1 MNKQEAFIMSEKYN
15 SIRWFLREL
24 PYLRESEVID
34 DETLQKLRTHY
45 IDRLSLRKGPENYF
59 ALVLGIAG
67 AMMLAAGAIL
77 AVAYNWDM
85 LQNLNRMIIS
95 AVPLAVGFVW
105 GIISLCRNN
114 NRAEREGAALL
125 TAAGV
130 VTLMAVL
137 SQIYHTGGDFGDFM
151 VVILALTLPLVYI
164 FNAIGL
170 ATLYVCG
177 LFCIMD
183 NQFSPL
189 WCAFGIAAFLPYL
202 FYHLFSPTPYRS
214 WSRYLACIL
223 AVFGMVSCG
232 EYNPMFSCFSVATL
246 GLLAGRE
253 LYERRIKMR
262 RNPWMIP
269 SFFFMLV
276 LLCITSCDGSEVFN
290 TKKCSSLEIANYW
303 IFNGITLVMI
313 IVSYMRRRLD
323 IERFMT
329 GLWLLLLVPGFFKQC
344 SFLSEYA
351 NMTSCIYSV
360 VFGILL
366 LCRGL
371 RRNHFTI
378 FNGGMLLIS
387 SQFLVRFFSDDINS
401 IYRAAAFIIV
411 GLGFIAANIFFVRK
425 IKNGDAK

>member
-1 MNKQEAFIMSEKYN
+1 MSEKYN

-24 PYLRESEVID
+24 PHLRECGVLD
-34 DETLQKLRTHY
+34 DETLQKLRNHY
-45 IDRLSLRKGPENYF
+45 IERLSSRKGPEAYF
-59 ALVLGIAG
+59 TLMLGIAG
-67 AMMLAAGAIL
+67 AMLLAAGAIL

-85 LQNLNRMIIS
+85 LTNLNRFII
-95 AVPLAVGFVW
+95 AAIPLEAGFLW
-105 GIISLCRNN
+105 GIFALCRNN
-114 NRAEREGAALL
+114 NRSEREGAALL

-130 VTLMAVL
+130 VTLLAVL
-137 SQIYHTGGDFGDFM
+137 SQVYHTGNSFSEFM
-151 VVILALTLPLVYI
+151 LLTLGLILPLIYI

-177 LFCIMD
+177 LFCLLGGD
-183 NQFSPL
+183 NSFSVL
-189 WCAFGIAAFLPYL
+189 WYSVGIAAFLPYL
-202 FYHLFSPTPYRS
+202 FYHLFSATPYRP

-223 AVFGMVSCG
+223 AVFGMVSCCRDH
-232 EYNPMFSCFSVATL
+232 NPLFSCFSIATL

-253 LYERRIKMR
+253 LYEKRTKLR

-269 SFFFMLV
+269 SFFFMLF
-276 LLCITSCDGSEVFN
+276 LLCITSANGIDSAFCAR
-290 TKKCSSLEIANYW
+290 KCSTPELINYW
-303 IFNGITLVMI
+303 IFNGITLLMI
-313 IVSYMRRRLD
+313 TISYLRRRLD

-329 GLWLLLLVPGFFKQC
+329 GLWLLLLIPGFFPRCHQLAGYVNMA
-344 SFLSEYA
+344 SFVYA
-351 NMTSCIYSV
+351 T

-401 IYRAAAFIIV
+401 LYRAAAFAIV
-411 GLGFIAANIFFVRK
+411 GLGFIAANIFFARK
-425 IKNGDAK
+425 MAKGGVQ

>member
-1 MNKQEAFIMSEKYN
+1 MSEKYN

-24 PYLRESEVID
+24 PRLRESEIID

-45 IDRLSLRKGPENYF
+45 IDRLSTRKGPESYF
-59 ALVLGIAG
+59 VLVLGIAG

-77 AVAYNWDM
+77 AISYNWDM
-85 LQNLNRMIIS
+85 LSTLNRMIVS
-95 AVPLAVGFVW
+95 AIPLAIGFIW
-105 GIISLCRNN
+105 GIAALCRNN
-114 NRAEREGAALL
+114 NRAEREGAALM

-130 VTLMAVL
+130 VTLMAML
-137 SQIYHTGGDFGDFM
+137 SQIYHTGGNFSDFM

-177 LFCIMD
+177 LFCIID
-183 NQFSPL
+183 NTFSPL
-189 WCAFGIAAFLPYL
+189 WCSFGIVAFLPYL
-202 FYHLFSPTPYRS
+202 FYHLFSATPYRP

-232 EYNPMFSCFSVATL
+232 KYNVIFSCFSIATL

-253 LYERRIKMR
+253 LYEKRIKMR

-276 LLCITSCDGSEVFN
+276 LLCITSSDGGELSHIR
-290 TKKCSSLEIANYW
+290 KCSSLEIANYW

-313 IVSYMRRRLD
+313 LVSYMRRRLD

-329 GLWLLLLVPGFFKQC
+329 GLWLLLLVPGFFEKC
-344 SFLSEYA
+344 IFHSIYV
-351 NMTSCIYSV
+351 NMLSCIYAI

-401 IYRAAAFIIV
+401 LYRAAAFMIV
-411 GLGFIAANIFFVRK
+411 GLGFIAANIFFARK
-425 IKNGDAK
+425 WRKEA